1 MRTLAPVSSA
11 RRSNRSLASSGMQPR
26 LLLVAGVD
34 ICSLSPSGI
43 GVSIPLG
50 LGAFIFGLGTRQDA
64 GVAVV
69 GFGVE
74 EVAGAA
80 VGVRQVLLAPQGV
93 DGGEVVLEAG
103 LVVAALAGD
112 AGVFV
117 ATAGFEG
124 HVPGLPTVEVPL
136 PDEFDEGLVEFGEV
150 GFFDGDAVALPAEH
164 HLEH

>member
-34 ICSLSPSGI
+34 ICSLSPSGV
-43 GVSIPLG
+43 GVSVPLG

-80 VGVRQVLLAPQGV
+80 VGVRQVLFSPQGV
-93 DGGEVVLEAG
+93 DGGKVVLEAG
-103 LVVAALAGD
+103 FVVAALTGD

-117 ATAGFEG
+117 ATARLQGYIS
-124 HVPGLPTVEVPL
+124 GLPTVEVPL
-136 PDEFDEGLVEFGEV
+136 PDEFYDGLVEF
-150 GFFDGDAVALPAEH
+150 
-164 HLEH
+164 